1 MSSPKSSRVVPIRT
15 VIARIIRNR
24 PTTVIAFREAGIKL
38 RYLDEG
44 VFRRVFKISGCPLVV
59 KFPLEGEIADG
70 VQHSIS
76 EVARIKRL
84 SRVKDFHPHIPQ
96 VFYHDKKNG
105 VLVMRYYAKM
115 EDRRAVEL
123 LGKVVQKLVSKIVGV
138 RMSDIHT
145 DNVREASGRLVFI
158 DLGY

>member
-1 MSSPKSSRVVPIRT
+1 
-15 VIARIIRNR
+15 
-24 PTTVIAFREAGIKL
+24 
-38 RYLDEG
+38 
-44 VFRRVFKISGCPLVV
+44 
-59 KFPLEGEIADG
+59 
-70 VQHSIS
+70 
-76 EVARIKRL
+76 
-84 SRVKDFHPHIPQ
+84 
-96 VFYHDKKNG
+96 
-105 VLVMRYYAKM
+105 M